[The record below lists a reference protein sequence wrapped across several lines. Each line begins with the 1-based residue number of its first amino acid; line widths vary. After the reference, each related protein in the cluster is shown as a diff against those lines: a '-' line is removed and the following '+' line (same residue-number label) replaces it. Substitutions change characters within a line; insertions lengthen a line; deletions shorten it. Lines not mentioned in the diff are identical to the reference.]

1 MMIICASRRTDI
13 PAFFPTWFMNRIEAG
28 YCTVVNPFNSKQVS
42 YVSLLPGDVD
52 VIVFWTKNAAPIL
65 KSLQKLDSR
74 GYRYYFQYTVNDYPV
89 SFEPNLPVLPQRID
103 DFKQLSTKLGY
114 EKVIWRYDPIIVSNQ
129 TPYEYHLSK
138 FAKIAEE
145 IQGFTKRAVISIVDE
160 YRKATYNFR
169 KLQKQGI
176 YLDTN
181 YALPGFGEMIKKMA
195 AIARNNG
202 MEIFSCAERIDLSG
216 FDVLPNK
223 CVDDNYIKK
232 VFNLDIAKRK
242 DKYQRPECGCVESKD
257 IGFYDTCLH
266 GCCYCY
272 AGSYSSGSNNH
283 KKHKP
288 ESPSLLGYYDVNS

>member
-1 MMIICASRRTDI
+1 MIICASRRTDI
-13 PAFFPTWFMNRIEAG
+13 PAFFTAWFMNRVEAG

-42 YVSLLPGDVD
+42 YVSLLPDDVD
-52 VIVFWTKNAAPIL
+52 VIVFWTKNAAPML
-65 KSLQKLDSR
+65 RYLQKLDSR

-89 SFEPNLPVLPQRID
+89 SFEPNLPILPQRIEN
-103 DFKQLSTKLGY
+103 FKQLSMTSGH
-114 EKVIWRYDPIIVSNQ
+114 ERVIWRYDPIIVSNL

-145 IQGFTKRAVISIVDE
+145 LRGFTKRVVISIVDE

-176 YLDTN
+176 SLDAN
-181 YALPGFGEMIKKMA
+181 YVSPGFGEMIQKMA
-195 AIARNNG
+195 CIARNNG
-202 MEIFSCAERIDLSG
+202 MEIFSCAERIDLSR
-216 FDVLPNK
+216 FNILPNK

-232 VFNLDIAKRK
+232 VFNLEVEKQK
-242 DKYQRPECGCVESKD
+242 DKYQRPECGCVKSKD

-272 AGSYSSGSNNH
+272 AGSYVTGSNNC
-283 KKHKP
+283 KKHIP
-288 ESPSLLGYYDVNS
+288 ESPSLLGYYDVNRY